1 MGVGLSG
8 SSEMTQ
14 MFEADAVI
22 TWVDSDNVAHAEDY
36 YLSDYAQVSKTH
48 THTHTRTHTHTH
60 THTVSLSL
68 SSVEVE

>member
-8 SSEMTQ
+8 SSEMTL
-14 MFEADAVI
+14 MLGADAVI
-22 TWVDSDNVAHAEDY
+22 TWVDSDSTPHAEDY
-36 YLSDYAQVSKTH
+36 YLSNYVQVSNNTH
-48 THTHTRTHTHTH
+48 THAHTH